1 MRTPDDIHDEWLV
14 LQCQDGN
21 TAAFSE
27 LVAKWQPQILRHAMR
42 LTANRDAAAD
52 VSQAAWLAIIRGI
65 DRLNDPACFR
75 RWAYRIVSFKSADW
89 IRDRQQD
96 RTFATPIST
105 EPTDYRATG
114 TAHGG
119 EDEIAAIRLAM
130 LRLAPDQKS
139 ILTMFYLED
148 MPLTEIAE
156 AMSLPLG
163 TVKSRL
169 HYARQALKDTLT
181 RSKS

>member
-1 MRTPDDIHDEWLV
+1 MRTPDDIHDELLV
-14 LQCQDGN
+14 LRCQDGN
-21 TAAFSE
+21 TAALSE
-27 LVAKWQPQILRHAMR
+27 LVAKWQPRILRHAMR

-75 RWAYRIVSFKSADW
+75 RWAYRIVAFKSADW
-89 IRDRQQD
+89 IRNRQQD
-96 RTFATPIST
+96 RTFAGPIAA
-105 EPTDYRATG
+105 EPTDCRTMG
-114 TAHGG
+114 TAHNG

-130 LRLAPDQKS
+130 MRLTTDHKS
-139 ILTMFYLED
+139 ILSMFYLED
-148 MPLTEIAE
+148 MPLAEIAE

-163 TVKSRL
+163 TIKSRL

-181 RSKS
+181 RSNP